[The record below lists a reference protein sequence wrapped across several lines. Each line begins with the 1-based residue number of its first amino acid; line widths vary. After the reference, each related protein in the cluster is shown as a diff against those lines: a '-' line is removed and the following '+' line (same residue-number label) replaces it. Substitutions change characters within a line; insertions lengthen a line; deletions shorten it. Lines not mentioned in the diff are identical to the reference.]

1 MSKNIST
8 KISELMAQKNISVA
22 DIQKSTGL
30 NKNTIYGI
38 ISGNSKNPAAQ
49 NLQLITRV
57 LGVSL
62 ESILIDETRF
72 NFDNL
77 TDKQL
82 QAFSDATVMTIKT
95 IIKKNQSYHLE
106 LLLSLI
112 IKVYQYSIKI
122 DPPAIDERFIHWLID
137 NTD

>member
-1 MSKNIST
+1 MS
-8 KISELMAQKNISVA
+8 KNISVA

-38 ISGNSKNPAAQ
+38 VSGNSINPAAQ

-62 ESILIDETRF
+62 ESILIDGTRF

-82 QAFSDATVMTIKT
+82 QAFSDATVITIKT
-95 IIKKNQSYHLE
+95 IIKKINHIILSY
-106 LLLSLI
+106 
-112 IKVYQYSIKI
+112 Y
-122 DPPAIDERFIHWLID
+122 
-137 NTD
+137 